1 MVDFEC
7 KKDGGGGEVE
17 MSPPATAASPVHQR
31 PQQQQQQQGSQLNKA
46 IAAEHKTN
54 YVQTLMH
61 LLNGFVGSGILVSFL

>member
-31 PQQQQQQQGSQLNKA
+31 PQQQQQQGSQLNKA